1 MTHAF
6 QTAVPLRH
14 EVVYMIPVA
23 KKGAAV
29 ASVSLALCLAA
40 AACSSSSSTS
50 SAGAGASSSS
60 ASASSGG
67 SVSISVGQFDRN
79 FTAMSALKPLVSAG
93 KGNVAVILP
102 DTVTSARYVQ
112 FDAPYLTQALTA
124 AGLTSS
130 QFTVQNAQGS
140 DATELSDAQTAI
152 TKGATVL
159 IMDPLDSGVGAQIE
173 TYAKAHGAAVVD
185 YDRLTLG
192 GSRQYYVSFN
202 NVVVGKL
209 IGQGFQAC
217 ATAWKVSKPNVL
229 VMKGDPTDNNATLF
243 AQGYLGVLNPLFS
256 SGSYVKVGEPAGT
269 WTPSVALSEFQQ
281 NFTAHKNINSVL
293 TPNDANAAPIIHY
306 LQTKGVKAKTFPVT
320 GQDASTVG
328 LQNILAG
335 YQCGTVYKPIYLEA
349 QAATALAMFLRAGKT
364 PPTALV
370 NDTTNDSKAN
380 ISVPSVLLTPKW
392 VTTANMASTVV
403 ADQFV
408 KASLLCVGQYAAACK
423 AAGIS

>member
-1 MTHAF
+1 
-6 QTAVPLRH
+6 
-14 EVVYMIPVA
+14 MIPMA
-23 KKGAAV
+23 RKGAVV
-29 ASVSLALCLAA
+29 ASASLALCLAA

-50 SAGAGASSSS
+50 AAGGGTSTS
-60 ASASSGG
+60 ASPS
-67 SVSISVGQFDRN
+67 SVSVTISVTQFDRT
-79 FTAMSALKPLVSAG
+79 FSAMTALKALASAG

-112 FDAPYLTQALTA
+112 FDAPYLTQALTQ
-124 AGLTSS
+124 AGLSSS
-130 QFTVQNAQGS
+130 QFTVQNAQGN
-140 DATELSDAQTAI
+140 DATQLSDAQTAI

-159 IMDPLDSGVGAQIE
+159 IMDPLDAGVGAQIE
-173 TYAKAHGAAVVD
+173 TYAKAHGVAVID

-202 NVVVGKL
+202 NVQVGKI

-217 ATAWKVSKPNVL
+217 ASDWKVSKPNVL

-243 AQGYLGVLNPLFS
+243 AQGYLGVLDPLFS
-256 SGSYVKVGEPAGT
+256 GGSYVKAGEPAGT

-293 TPNDANAAPIIHY
+293 VPNDANAAPIIHY

-320 GQDASTVG
+320 GQDATTIG

-335 YQCGTVYKPIYLEA
+335 YQCGTAYKPIYLEA
-349 QAATALAMFLRAGKT
+349 QAAAALAMYLRAGKT
-364 PPTALV
+364 PPSSLV
-370 NDTTNDSKAN
+370 NGSTQDTKAN
-380 ISVPSVLLTPKW
+380 VAVPSVLLTPKW
-392 VTTANMASTVV
+392 VTTENMASTVIK
-403 ADQFV
+403 DQFV
-408 KASLLCVGQYAAACK
+408 KASQLCVGQYAAACK

>member
-1 MTHAF
+1 
-6 QTAVPLRH
+6 
-14 EVVYMIPVA
+14 MIPMVR
-23 KKGAAV
+23 KGAVV
-29 ASVSLALCLAA
+29 ASASLALCLAA
-40 AACSSSSSTS
+40 AACSSSSSS
-50 SAGAGASSSS
+50 SSPSGGSSSS
-60 ASASSGG
+60 ASSSSGTT
-67 SVSISVGQFDRN
+67 VSISVAQFTRD
-79 FTAMSALKPLVSAG
+79 FSAMSVLKPLASAG

-124 AGLTSS
+124 AGLSSS

-140 DATELSDAQTAI
+140 DATQLSDAQTAI

-159 IMDPLDSGVGAQIE
+159 IMDPLDAGVGAQIE
-173 TYAKAHGAAVVD
+173 TYAKAHGAAVID

-202 NVVVGKL
+202 NVLVGTK
-209 IGQGFQAC
+209 IGQGFAAC
-217 ATAWKVSKPNVL
+217 AAAWHVSKPNVL

-243 AQGYLGVLNPLFS
+243 AQGYLGVLNPFFS
-256 SGSYVKVGEPAGT
+256 SGKYVKAGELAGT

-293 TPNDANAAPIIHY
+293 VPNDANAAPIIHY

-320 GQDASTVG
+320 GQDATTIG

-335 YQCGTVYKPIYLEA
+335 YQCGTAYKPIYLEA
-349 QAATALAMFLRAGKT
+349 QAATALAMYLRAGKK
-364 PPTALV
+364 PPAALV
-370 NDTTNDSKAN
+370 NGSTNDSKSN
-380 ISVPSVLLTPKW
+380 TPVPSVLLTPKW

-403 ADQFV
+403 ADKFV
-408 KASLLCVGQYAAACK
+408 TVAQLCVGQYTQLCK
-423 AAGIS
+423 TAGIS

>member
-1 MTHAF
+1 
-6 QTAVPLRH
+6 
-14 EVVYMIPVA
+14 MIPMVR
-23 KKGAAV
+23 KGAVV
-29 ASVSLALCLAA
+29 ASASLALCLAA
-40 AACSSSSSTS
+40 AACSSSSSS
-50 SAGAGASSSS
+50 SPSGGSSSS
-60 ASASSGG
+60 ASSSSGAT
-67 SVSISVGQFDRN
+67 VSISVAQFTRD
-79 FTAMSALKPLVSAG
+79 FSAMSVLKPLAAAG

-124 AGLTSS
+124 AGLSSS

-140 DATELSDAQTAI
+140 DATQLSDAQTAI

-159 IMDPLDSGVGAQIE
+159 IMDPLDAGVGAQIE
-173 TYAKAHGAAVVD
+173 TYAKAHGAAVID

-202 NVVVGKL
+202 NVLVGTK
-209 IGQGFQAC
+209 IGQGFAAC
-217 ATAWKVSKPNVL
+217 AAAWHVSKPNVL

-243 AQGYLGVLNPLFS
+243 AQGYLGVLNPFFT
-256 SGSYVKVGEPAGT
+256 SGKYVKVAEPAGT

-293 TPNDANAAPIIHY
+293 VPNDANAAPIIHY

-320 GQDASTVG
+320 GQDATTIG

-335 YQCGTVYKPIYLEA
+335 YQCGTAYKPIYLEA
-349 QAATALAMFLRAGKT
+349 QAATALAMYLRAGQK
-364 PPTALV
+364 PPAALV
-370 NDTTNDSKAN
+370 NGSTNDSKSN
-380 ISVPSVLLTPKW
+380 TPVPSVLLTPKW

-403 ADQFV
+403 ADKFV
-408 KASLLCVGQYAAACK
+408 TVAQLCVGQYTQLCK
-423 AAGIS
+423 TAGIS

>member
-1 MTHAF
+1 
-6 QTAVPLRH
+6 
-14 EVVYMIPVA
+14 MIPMVR
-23 KKGAAV
+23 KGAVV
-29 ASVSLALCLAA
+29 ASASLALCLAA
-40 AACSSSSSTS
+40 AACSSSSSS
-50 SAGAGASSSS
+50 SPSGGSSSS
-60 ASASSGG
+60 ASSSSGAT
-67 SVSISVGQFDRN
+67 VSISVAQFTRD
-79 FTAMSALKPLVSAG
+79 FSAMSVLKPLAAAG

-124 AGLTSS
+124 AGLSSS

-140 DATELSDAQTAI
+140 DATQLSDAQTAI

-159 IMDPLDSGVGAQIE
+159 IMDPLDAGVGAQIE
-173 TYAKAHGAAVVD
+173 TYAKAHGAAVID

-202 NVVVGKL
+202 NVLVGTK
-209 IGQGFQAC
+209 IGQGFAAC
-217 ATAWKVSKPNVL
+217 AAAWHVSKPNVL

-243 AQGYLGVLNPLFS
+243 AQGYLGVLNPFFT
-256 SGSYVKVGEPAGT
+256 SGKYVKVAEPAGT

-293 TPNDANAAPIIHY
+293 VPNDANAAPIVHY

-320 GQDASTVG
+320 GQDATTIG

-335 YQCGTVYKPIYLEA
+335 YQCGTAYKPIYLEA
-349 QAATALAMFLRAGKT
+349 QAATALAMYLRAGQK
-364 PPTALV
+364 PPAALV
-370 NDTTNDSKAN
+370 NGSTNDSKSN
-380 ISVPSVLLTPKW
+380 TPVPSVLLTPKW

-403 ADQFV
+403 ADKFV
-408 KASLLCVGQYAAACK
+408 TVAQLCVGQYTQLCK
-423 AAGIS
+423 TAGIS